1 MSVNTTDTPSAVV
14 FENVSVTAGG
24 VRILENVSA
33 AVPRGSATAIIGP
46 NGAGKTTLLLSLL
59 GQQPHEGQIRL
70 TAASANGAAAR
81 PARLGYVPQRLD
93 FDRGM
98 PMTVMEM
105 LAMGRQRT
113 PLWFGARRRVRDAA
127 LALLAQVKADHLA
140 RRRVGALSGG
150 ELQRVLL
157 ALAIQQRPDVL
168 ILDEPSSGVDIGG
181 GNLLCELLD
190 TLRAEQGFTQIM
202 VTHDLSMVTAHA
214 DHVICLN
221 HRVLGQ
227 GPTATTLT
235 ADVLSATFG
244 IHLGLAD
251 LHAMPQIPG
260 QSCTCPE
267 HRQGEDEPGG
277 TDVPPV
283 PCQEHQP

>member
-1 MSVNTTDTPSAVV
+1 MLDAPSSVV

-59 GQQPHEGQIRL
+59 GQMPHEGRIRL
-70 TAASANGAAAR
+70 RAANGR
-81 PARLGYVPQRLD
+81 PVRLGYVPQRLD

-98 PMTVMEM
+98 PITVMEM
-105 LAMGRQRT
+105 LAMGLQRT
-113 PLWFGARRRVRDAA
+113 PLWFGVRRRVRDEAA
-127 LALLAQVKADHLA
+127 ALLAQVKADHLA
-140 RRRVGALSGG
+140 TRRAGALSGG

-157 ALAIQQRPDVL
+157 ALAIQQQPDVL

-181 GNLLCELLD
+181 GSLLCELLD
-190 TLRAEQGFTQIM
+190 TLRAERGFTQIM

-221 HRVLGQ
+221 RRVLGQ
-227 GPTATTLT
+227 GPTTTTLT
-235 ADVLSATFG
+235 ADVLAATFG
-244 IHLGLAD
+244 IHLGLAN

-267 HRQGEDEPGG
+267 HNEQNSKSEIRNSKQITNDKIPKPKRRPHEP
-277 TDVPPV
+277 
-283 PCQEHQP
+283 